1 MAVET
6 SQRVQELVAQLHQ
19 NNFIDDMTKKW
30 FSQTRDPP
38 RIPIFY
44 TLTKIHKPNPV
55 GRPIIS
61 GCEGPTERLSFFV
74 DKLLQPIAQ
83 KQKSYLKDTTDFV
96 NFIEK
101 TKVSQD
107 TNQSLLIICTQAR
120 SWLDLTVLLTSSLY
134 GVRVTT

>member
-107 TNQSLLIICTQAR
+107 TNQSLLIVCTQAR
-120 SWLDLTVLLTSSLY
+120 SWLDLTVLLTSSLC